1 MINKGTLGVIPLL
14 LIGGV
19 ALAAV
24 YKWVDE
30 SGRVHYGDAPPAKSD
45 AESVAVPEGPSQEAI
60 ERARQQMQE
69 KMERYEKFS
78 EEAGPP
84 ETVQEPARADRIRV
98 VVPDNV
104 ACFSPLSDVVAGP
117 SADTHT
123 PITPTP
129 LTAAQQKTLYAL
141 FGRADARWQGTI
153 TDSTCTGS
161 AAEPGSRI
169 TKLAART
176 TVDWDAWH
184 ARLTVETDA
193 VGQESHATETLFQ
206 RLEVGDAL
214 YFDDL
219 ESETTIAREGNKVE
233 LLALDRNRVSFLIKR
248 HVPVGGR
255 RSAARPRGELRYL
268 EISGKTLKL
277 IELYYH
283 NAMLTGSRTWNLGR

>member
-1 MINKGTLGVIPLL
+1 MKKGNPVVFLL
-14 LIGGV
+14 LLTGGV

-30 SGRVHYGDAPPAKSD
+30 SGRVHYGDAPPAESD

-69 KMERYEKFS
+69 KIERYEKFS
-78 EEAGPP
+78 EEAGPS
-84 ETVQEPARADRIRV
+84 ETVQEPSRADRSSAV
-98 VVPDNV
+98 APDNV

-117 SADTHT
+117 PADAHT

-129 LTAAQQKTLYAL
+129 LTGAQRKTLYAL
-141 FGRADARWQGTI
+141 FERAEARWQGTI
-153 TDSTCTGS
+153 ADSTCTGS

-169 TKLAART
+169 TQLAART
-176 TVDWDAWH
+176 TVDWDARH
-184 ARLTVETDA
+184 GRLTVQTDA
-193 VGQESHATETLFQ
+193 IGRESHATERLFQ
-206 RLEVGDAL
+206 QFEAGDAL
-214 YFDDL
+214 YFNDL
-219 ESETTIAREGNKVE
+219 ETEHTIASEGNKVE
-233 LLALDRNRVSFLIKR
+233 LLALDRNGVSFLIKR

-255 RSAARPRGELRYL
+255 HATARPHGELRYL

-283 NAMLTGSRTWNLGR
+283 NSLLTGSRTWHLGR